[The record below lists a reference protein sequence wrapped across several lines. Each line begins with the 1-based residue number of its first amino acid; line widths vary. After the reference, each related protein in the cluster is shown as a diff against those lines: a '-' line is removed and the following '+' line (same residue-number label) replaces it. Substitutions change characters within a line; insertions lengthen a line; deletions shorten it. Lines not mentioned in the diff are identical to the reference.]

1 MMTRTG
7 IVLLTLSIAATMAS
21 AAPEDLGPFEAD
33 EHTLLLAKYDR
44 TVDAQIAAEDPRAE
58 GRARLREGLFGKA
71 MHATKGWL
79 TPAESV
85 ADIHD
90 YPFFEPVTYARGNLN
105 PQSGCLEMFVNFE
118 DVVEPEHFRRVMTW
132 EAGIYYAQ
140 GYVILALRP
149 AEERTLQLIV
159 KDPEGGEVTL
169 TAPYPYEWDGQ
180 WHHIGMQWD
189 AETYALII
197 DGEIVAEKPA
207 VADGMPVPDTRISIG
222 AHHRGVNV
230 SHALIDEL
238 RISDIPRY

>member
-1 MMTRTG
+1 MMARTSTAL
-7 IVLLTLSIAATMAS
+7 VLLALAATAAS
-21 AAPEDLGPFEAD
+21 ADPGDRGPFEAD
-33 EHTLLLAKYDR
+33 EHTRLLAHYDQ
-44 TVDAQIAAEDPRAE
+44 TVDAQVAAEDPRAE
-58 GRARLREGLFGKA
+58 GRARFREGLFGNA
-71 MHATKGWL
+71 MNATKGWL
-79 TPAESV
+79 TPADSV

-90 YPFFEPVTYARGNLN
+90 YPFFEPVTYARGNVAA
-105 PQSGCLEMFVNFE
+105 QSGCLEMFVNFA
-118 DVVEPEHFRRVMTW
+118 DVVEPEYFRRVMTW

-189 AETYALII
+189 ADSYGLII
-197 DGEIVAEKPA
+197 DGEVVAEKPS
-207 VADGMPVPDTRISIG
+207 VADGIPEPDSRIAIG
-222 AHHRGVNV
+222 AHERGVNV
-230 SHALIDEL
+230 SHARIDEL

>member
-1 MMTRTG
+1 MTMRIA
-7 IVLLTLSIAATMAS
+7 IVLLTLSTAAIVAS

-33 EHTLLLAKYDR
+33 EHTLLLAHYDR
-44 TVDAQIAAEDPRAE
+44 TIDAQVAAKHRRAE
-58 GRARLREGLFGKA
+58 GRARLREGLFGRA

-79 TPAESV
+79 TPTDSV
-85 ADIHD
+85 ADVHA
-90 YPFFEPVTYARGNLN
+90 YPFFEPVTYARGTVNA
-105 PQSGCLEMFVNFE
+105 PSGCLEMFVNFE

-132 EAGIYYAQ
+132 ESGIYYAQ

-159 KDPEGGEVTL
+159 KSPEGGEVTL

-189 AETYALII
+189 ADSYGLIL
-197 DGEIVAEKPA
+197 DGQVVAETPA
-207 VADGMPVPDTRISIG
+207 VAEGMPVPDTRIAIG
-222 AHHRGVNV
+222 AHERGVNI